1 MAIRNYPRWR
11 QLGFDATGNSAI
23 RPADHEN
30 RTLEQAWSVSDHPLR
45 RYGYLYILGH
55 MEPPSFGEGEVVG
68 GQRWHHSKKRW

>member
-30 RTLEQAWSVSDHPLR
+30 RTLEQSLKCIGSPVAEIWLFVYLGA
-45 RYGYLYILGH
+45 YGT
-55 MEPPSFGEGEVVG
+55 P
-68 GQRWHHSKKRW
+68 